1 MNKYE
6 IKLMTYEEIKNLYIN
21 FWGSDNKKM
30 SKLLTTTPNKFVK
43 YVNKHYDIVTRW
55 QVVIL
60 EPQGETFILQK
71 DTEQECLE
79 VIKKWNEI
87 SDIEPQVR
95 FIKFLKLK

>member
-6 IKLMTYEEIKNLYIN
+6 IKLMSYEELKQLYIN
-21 FWGSDNKKM
+21 FWGRDNKKM

-79 VIKKWNEI
+79 VVKQWNEI
-87 SDIEPQVR
+87 SDIQPQVR
-95 FIKFLKLK
+95 LIKFLKLK